1 MDKSLGKFEKVD
13 PREYWKD
20 EAKDFTPWLAQE
32 ENLELLG
39 STIGLQIELENTE
52 IQVGKYRAD
61 IIARDVNSERTII
74 IENQLEKTNH
84 DHLGKIIT
92 YASGLS
98 AEIVIWVCNAVTDEH
113 RNAIDWLNEISNEQI
128 AFFVLEIELWR
139 INESPPAPKFNI
151 VCSPNE
157 WAKTV
162 KETSV
167 NKTLSETRLL
177 QGEFW
182 EALKDYFE
190 EQNTFLKLSKPPFRN
205 YYGIS
210 LGRAGFSL
218 NFTLNSNSK
227 KMCCEIYTN
236 GKNAKKAFS
245 LLEKEKEDIEAVIG
259 TSLSW
264 QREVP
269 QGQGCRIAIYRD
281 GDIRERDNWTEYF
294 KWFKEYAEKFHR
306 AFSERIQNLS
316 FEEA

>member
-1 MDKSLGKFEKVD
+1 MDKSLGKLEKVD

-39 STIGLQIELENTE
+39 DTIGLRIELENTE

-92 YASGLS
+92 YASGLG

-113 RNAIDWLNEISNEQI
+113 RNAIDWLNQISNEQI
-128 AFFVLEIELWR
+128 AFFALEIELWR

-162 KETSV
+162 KETSS
-167 NKTLSETRLL
+167 NPLSETRLL

-182 EALKDYFE
+182 RELKDYFE
-190 EQNTFLKLSKPPFRN
+190 ENGTFLKLSKPPFVN

-210 LGRAGFSL
+210 LGRTGFSL
-218 NFTLNSNSK
+218 NFTLNSHSK

-236 GKNAKKAFS
+236 GENAKKAFS
-245 LLEKEKEDIEAVIG
+245 LLEKDKKDIESEIQI
-259 TSLSW
+259 SLDW
-264 QREVP
+264 QREVTR
-269 QGQGCRIAIYRD
+269 GKGCRIAVYRD
-281 GDIRERDNWTEYF
+281 GDIRERDSWQDYIV
-294 KWFKEYAEKFHR
+294 WFKDYAEKFHK
-306 AFSERIQNLS
+306 AFAARIKAIE
-316 FEEA
+316 F